1 MDIEYLEKIRS
12 KKQKKKWSDIKI
24 QTKDLELHLIGGL
37 QSNKAREAVELFDYI
52 HSVDSIKLANE
63 LSKAEIKFGVKRKYF
78 IQVNVGQEEQKS
90 GVAQNDLSSLLDF
103 CLNEKK
109 LEVVGLMCIPPFDL
123 DPIPFFNL
131 TKKLNNDLGL
141 EMMSMGMSN
150 DYLDA
155 AKLGATHVRV
165 GSKIFGSRASQ

>member
-1 MDIEYLEKIRS
+1 MFEDGMVKLSRTS
-12 KKQKKKWSDIKI
+12 KGVYSNF
-24 QTKDLELHLIGGL
+24 KDNLNI
-37 QSNKAREAVELFDYI
+37 A
-52 HSVDSIKLANE
+52 LA
-63 LSKAEIKFGVKRKYF
+63 KFGDEMQIAF
-78 IQVNVGQEEQKS
+78 G
-90 GVAQNDLSSLLDF
+90 F
-103 CLNEKK
+103 TKK
-109 LEVVGLMCIPPFDL
+109 LEVLGLMCIPPFDL
-123 DPIPFFNL
+123 DPTPFFNL